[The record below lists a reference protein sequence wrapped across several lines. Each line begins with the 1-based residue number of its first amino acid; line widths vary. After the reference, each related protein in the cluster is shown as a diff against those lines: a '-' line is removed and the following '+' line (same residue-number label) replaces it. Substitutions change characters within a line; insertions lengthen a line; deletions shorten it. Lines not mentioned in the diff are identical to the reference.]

1 MQEWFAAHN
10 GLEQMFLLCA
20 VIGGTI
26 VLLRLVLTVAGLD
39 HQDGALDG
47 AHADSDTGF
56 QLLSIQGISSFFTL
70 FGLVGYTLY
79 RQAHM
84 GVGISL
90 AVAVLAGV
98 AAVWLM
104 QRIFVSMLKLQSSG
118 SVNLGSAVGCE
129 GTVYVTVTG
138 AGGSVQIRVA
148 NRLREFD
155 AISGDGRELPSGT
168 PIRVEKLAAS
178 KLVVTRIG

>member
-10 GLEQMFLLCA
+10 GLEQLFLLCA
-20 VIGGTI
+20 IIGGAV
-26 VLLRLVLTVAGLD
+26 VLLRLVLTIAGLD

-47 AHADSDTGF
+47 GHGDSDTGF

-79 RQAHM
+79 RQAHVGA
-84 GVGISL
+84 GVAL
-90 AVAVLAGV
+90 AAAVLAGL

-118 SVNLGSAVGCE
+118 SVKLDSAVGCE
-129 GTVYVTVTG
+129 GTVYLTVTG
-138 AGGSVQIRVA
+138 SGGSVQINIA

-155 AISGDGRELPSGT
+155 AVSADGGELATGT
-168 PIRVEKLAAS
+168 PIRVQRLAAS